1 MRRVGN
7 RTGRR
12 GSYPK
17 GYGLPSLVVV
27 LFLTSVLISSIA
39 QAISRETIEARAA
52 AAFNGVEERLNAFEI
67 TGTDGTGLFS
77 HVPGSRDVT
86 VMITN
91 GGAAPTAR
99 VDTAFRSNAE
109 RVLFEQ
115 QLRAFLNVPSAAPI
129 GPVRPAELRRK
140 HPERV
145 LRSGDRMGA
154 PIDMRDIPSPA
165 ASVRGAGTVLSGA
178 GAVSEVAAAAQT
190 IGFKDSLFEAPLLSA
205 PEVSAEVIEASGNLR
220 SATGTVSQT
229 LVSSSARSVRTQ
241 VSGLLRARSATAF
254 DLRSSGP
261 FATDTLDNN
270 VEIHFGTILAAG
282 VRVED
287 LNANRLTFGE
297 LSGPAP
303 GALQDPV
310 PVLTPDQ
317 VLRGRE

>member
-1 MRRVGN
+1 MRM
-7 RTGRR
+7 GR
-12 GSYPK
+12 GTYPR
-17 GYGLPSLVVV
+17 GYGLPSLVVI
-27 LFLTSVLISSIA
+27 LFLTSVLISSIT
-39 QAISRETIEARAA
+39 QVISRETVEARAA

-86 VMITN
+86 VTMTG
-91 GGAAPTAR
+91 GGAAPNVR
-99 VDTAFRSNAE
+99 VETAFRSNAE

-115 QLRAFLNVPSAAPI
+115 QLRAFLNVPNAAPI

-154 PIDMRDIPSPA
+154 PISMRDLPSPA

-178 GAVSEVAAAAQT
+178 GAVSETAAAGQA
-190 IGFKDSLFEAPLLSA
+190 IGFEDSLFEAPLLSG
-205 PEVSAEVIEASGNLR
+205 PELSAEVIEASRMLIG
-220 SATGTVSQT
+220 ATGTVSGT
-229 LVSSSARSVRTQ
+229 LVSGSARSDITQ
-241 VSGLLRARSATAF
+241 VGGLLRVRSGTAF
-254 DLRSSGP
+254 DLRASGP
-261 FATDTLDNN
+261 FATETLENN
-270 VEIHFGTILAAG
+270 EEIHFGTIRAAG
-282 VRVED
+282 VRAEG
-287 LNANRLTFGE
+287 LKANRLTFEE

-303 GALQDPV
+303 GALPDPV